1 MSSRPKH
8 SEKDFVRR
16 LGRQRGTWLRGLS
29 LAVLFSLLGALL
41 AAVVIYGLAD
51 YFLAL
56 DNRSRMI
63 IGVLIAGA
71 ALAWLVISLTRIL
84 SLDRAAAARRA
95 DELLGDRRQSVLSAW
110 ELSESGELQNA
121 PQDKRYL
128 IEASVGE
135 ANDALAALPWTKVAP
150 LKKVGTQF
158 GKLALLAVV
167 LGLFVAAVWAVA
179 AVIAPR
185 IFQPWRDLPP
195 YSPYRFAITPGQPE
209 VLYGENTGITVEIS
223 GAPIEGPVW
232 FMTRDQRGEV
242 FRSLCFQEGPGKFSQ
257 NLEKVTQPVEVAFGI
272 GKARSEWRPV
282 ELLLQPKV
290 ALARATLTPP
300 EYSKLP
306 ESEFLVGAEPFEGLK
321 RSKVRL
327 DVVSNRPLQ
336 GGTLTIRDA
345 RNADRE
351 QVIAGESTAVD
362 TVSFEWQVE
371 NEAYLEVSISD
382 VRGAVID
389 EPYRI
394 YQRLRPD
401 HPPQLTVEEPP
412 VFMLATPGV
421 KVPVRG
427 SAVDDLG
434 LDRVE
439 LVRTVVGYRDR
450 MRRVDPGTVPLHQE
464 VGEVLDLEEL
474 GVAAGDELE
483 LYLEA
488 GDTNPS
494 LMGIA
499 ASSVARIRVISE
511 KDYAAMLRN
520 KVTVREFSER
530 YRIVDEQLRHLQEVL
545 EALKGAPT
553 DAAKL
558 AEARQAAAQAAE
570 LFRRLAGDFAAYD
583 FEQGLIDQA
592 KVMQDLVEAIAE
604 QLKKGSPS
612 PEALAQMLEQLGV
625 SKQEVAQQRQQA
637 EDIAAM
643 AKLMQAAAKFSTIVR
658 EQGAHERRLQLFQEG
673 ATQRPDAARL
683 KAHGQS
689 QEKIHQQLNAF
700 EVQISEAAEGLPEN
714 AAEMKQSA
722 LAFLKALRKTR
733 AGEDMQRSVSEA
745 GTGNGASSHQFARLA
760 RDKLDALLDGSAGE
774 LGEEGQNFAGMCRGR
789 GEFPGQGD
797 LQSTLEQMLG
807 AIGMRG
813 GNDGFGGSGFSPG
826 GRGMGGGGSVGGD
839 SNDGYATSG
848 YSQLDVP
855 MMGPER
861 MHLQSPQDGGQAGT
875 GDGDG
880 RGRGADRAG
889 EISERDRLQA
899 QADAMAR
906 ARVEQMERLPEK
918 YRSAVKTYFSAFENA
933 SD

>member
-1 MSSRPKH
+1 MSPRPKQ

-29 LAVLFSLLGALL
+29 MAVLLSLVGTLL
-41 AAVVIYGLAD
+41 AAAVIYGVAD

-56 DNRSRMI
+56 ENRTRMV
-63 IGVLIAGA
+63 IGVLLAGV

-95 DELLGDRRQSVLSAW
+95 DELLGDRRQRVLSAW
-110 ELSESGELQNA
+110 ELSESEALRDA
-121 PQDKRYL
+121 PQDQLYL
-128 IEASVGE
+128 VDASVGE
-135 ANDALAALPWTKVAP
+135 ANQALAAMPWTTVAP
-150 LKKVGTQF
+150 LRKVGTQF
-158 GKLALLAVV
+158 GKLAALALV
-167 LGLFVAAVWAVA
+167 LGLFIASVWAMA

-195 YSPYRFAITPGQPE
+195 YSPYQFAITPEQPE
-209 VLYGENTGITVEIS
+209 VLYGDNTEITVEIS
-223 GAPIEGPVW
+223 GAPIVGPVW
-232 FMTRDQRGEV
+232 FMTRDERGEV
-242 FRSLCFQEGPGKFSQ
+242 FRSLCFQEGPEKFSQ
-257 NLEKVTQPVEVAFGI
+257 NLEKVTQAVEVAFGI
-272 GKARSEWRPV
+272 GKARSEWRSV

-306 ESEFLVGAEPFEGLK
+306 AIEFLVGAEPFEGLK

-327 DVVSNRPLQ
+327 DVVSNRPLE

-345 RNADRE
+345 QNAESE
-351 QVIAGESTAVD
+351 QLIEGESTAVD

-371 NEAYLEVSISD
+371 NEAHLEVSIRD

-401 HPPQLTVEEPP
+401 QPPELSVEEPP
-412 VFMLATPGV
+412 VFMLATPSV

-450 MRRVDPGTVPLHQE
+450 MRRIDSGTMPLRQE
-464 VGEVLDLEEL
+464 VGEELDLAAL

-488 GDTNPS
+488 GDTNPT

-499 ASSVARIRVISE
+499 ASSVARIQVISE

-530 YRIVDEQLRHLQEVL
+530 YRIVDEQLRRLQNVL

-553 DAAKL
+553 DPAKL
-558 AEARQAAAQAAE
+558 AEARQAAEQTAE
-570 LFRRLAGDFAAYD
+570 LLRRLAGDFAAYD
-583 FEQGLIDQA
+583 FEQGLIDKA
-592 KVMQDLVEAIAE
+592 KEMKAMVEAISE

-612 PEALAQMLEQLGV
+612 PEALAQMLEELGV
-625 SKQEVAQQRQQA
+625 SKQEVAQQRKQA

-643 AKLMQAAAKFSTIVR
+643 AKLMQAAARFSTIVR

-683 KAHGQS
+683 KAHGKS
-689 QEKIHQQLNAF
+689 QEKIHQSLDAF
-700 EVQISEAAEGLPEN
+700 ESQISEAAEGLPES
-714 AAEMKQSA
+714 AAEMKKSA
-722 LAFLKALRKTR
+722 LAFLDALRKTR
-733 AGEDMQRSVSEA
+733 AGEDMQRSVNEA
-745 GTGNGASSHQFARLA
+745 ESGNGASSHQFARLA

-797 LQSTLEQMLG
+797 LQTTLEQMLG

-813 GNDGFGGSGFSPG
+813 GNDGFGGAGFSPG
-826 GRGMGGGGSVGGD
+826 GSGVAGGGSVGGD

-861 MHLQSPQDGGQAGT
+861 MHLKSPDSNGLAGSGDGT
-875 GDGDG
+875 GKG
-880 RGRGADRAG
+880 RGDQQGG
-889 EISERDRLQA
+889 EISERQRLQA
-899 QADAMAR
+899 EADSIAR
-906 ARVEQMERLPEK
+906 ARVEQTERLPEK
-918 YRSAVKTYFSAFENA
+918 YRSAVKTYFSAFEGA
-933 SD
+933 TE